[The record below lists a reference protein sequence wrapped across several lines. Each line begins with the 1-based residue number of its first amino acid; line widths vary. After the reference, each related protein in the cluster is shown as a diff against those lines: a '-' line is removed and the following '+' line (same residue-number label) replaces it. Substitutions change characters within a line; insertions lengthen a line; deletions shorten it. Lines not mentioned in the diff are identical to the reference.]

1 MTDAT
6 AEAAEF
12 EHRLPAAQSQGFA
25 HIRVVSVIDPNST
38 GPLGLTRAD
47 LPNAVALIER
57 DDDLSEPVLE

>member
-25 HIRVVSVIDPNST
+25 HIRVVSVIDPYST
-38 GPLGLTRAD
+38 GPLGIPRAD
-47 LPNAVALIER
+47 HPNAVFVDR
-57 DDDLSEPVLE
+57 DDDLPEPVLE